1 MSRNTYFERDPGRTG
16 DPSVPFYNFDRIL
29 RNRRRACILTPTLCA
44 PTSARRPD
52 VGAPDF
58 RKTLDFPSHRR
69 VLPRVLLFVLL
80 APGPWLS
87 LAVTSVHNVTVQGTD
102 IANNERFVCNLVA
115 GDRVVIDGIS
125 GYVCFNTS
133 TELQCKPC
141 NPQDYVVD
149 PDGLPRAVYDDPMN
163 QATCY
168 DCDDACSDPLPGN
181 GHAGLYMML
190 NTARTFVGSGGTT
203 FNVTAN
209 RALYLGVND
218 CASTPN
224 SGSFQVRVTVY
235 RPELSIDDVSVK
247 EGNSGTT
254 NAVFT
259 VTCSPAPGTG
269 QTVTVNWATAD
280 GTATQP
286 GDYTAG
292 SGTLSFNAGD
302 GSKTIAVAVKGDAVS
317 ESNETFRV
325 DLSGASGAGITD
337 SQGTGTITDDDG
349 TPKLYVGNAAVTEG
363 DSGTVNASFTV
374 TLSPTSSNT
383 VTANYATAN
392 GTAVSPADYT
402 AATGPLSFTP
412 GQSTKTVTV
421 AVKGDTL
428 DEDNEVFH
436 LDLSNPANA
445 EIGTGR
451 GTCTV
456 TDNDPL
462 AVIMMGTDIAVTE
475 GPAGEN
481 AVATFTVNLLTPSGR
496 TVAAEVYTTDG
507 TALHGYDYT
516 TLVQTLTFSP
526 GETSK
531 QVPVNVTGDYKDEY
545 DETFDLNVRNA
556 VNATIADSMT
566 RCTILDDDGPPTVS
580 IGDTTITE
588 GDSGTQDATFVVT
601 LAAASPNTVTV
612 DWATA
617 DGTALQPADYTAGS
631 GTLTFT
637 PGQFAQAVKVPVA
650 GDMLDEDNESF
661 KVNLSNPVNAPLGD
675 AQGVCTV
682 IDNDPQTVIMM
693 GADIAVTEGD
703 GAAVNAVFTVNLLA
717 ASGKTVSAEVYT
729 TDGTAV
735 QPGDYT
741 ALTQTI
747 TFTPGQTSK
756 SVTVAVKGDTLDE
769 SDETFVLKVRNP
781 VNATLADST
790 SHCTIT
796 DDDPPPGL
804 SIDDVTVV
812 EGNAGTV
819 DAEFTVSLS
828 AAGGKT
834 VTVNW
839 ATADGTASQADDYV
853 SGSGVV
859 VFSPGETSRK
869 VTVSVRG
876 DSRIE
881 TDESFS
887 VNLSN
892 AVNATIQKGT
902 GVCTIATDDPAGCDL
917 SGDGVVDAQ
926 DVLLLAAY
934 LSGRLWELPCGRDCA
949 DVDGDG
955 RATARDLTTVL
966 HNRCGL

>member
-1 MSRNTYFERDPGRTG
+1 MSRSAYIERDPEGTGR
-16 DPSVPFYNFDRIL
+16 PSGPFPNTDRIL
-29 RNRRRACILTPTLCA
+29 RSRRGAGIRPAGSFGT
-44 PTSARRPD
+44 TSAGRQGA
-52 VGAPDF
+52 GAPAS
-58 RKTLDFPSHRR
+58 RKPLDFPAHRR
-69 VLPRVLLFVLL
+69 LLPRLLLFVLL
-80 APGPWLS
+80 VTGPWVCR
-87 LAVTSVHNVTVQGTD
+87 AGTSVYNVTVQGTD
-102 IANNERFVCNLVA
+102 IANNERFVCNLAA
-115 GDRVVIDGIS
+115 GDRVVLDGIS

-133 TELQCKPC
+133 TDPQCKPC
-141 NPQDYVVD
+141 NPGDYIVD

-181 GHAGLYMML
+181 GHAGLYLML
-190 NTARTFVGSGGTT
+190 NAARTFVGSGGTS

-209 RALYLGVND
+209 KALSLGVND
-218 CASTPN
+218 CAGTPN
-224 SGSFQVRVTVY
+224 SGSFQVRVTVH
-235 RPELSIDDVSVK
+235 RPELSINDVSVK
-247 EGNSGTT
+247 EGNAGTT

-259 VTCSPAPGTG
+259 VACSPAPGTG

-292 SGTLSFNAGD
+292 SGALSFNAGD
-302 GSKTIAVAVKGDAVS
+302 GSKTITVAVNGDTVS

-325 DLSGASGAGITD
+325 NLSGATGAAISD

-349 TPKLYVGNAAVTEG
+349 TPKLYVGGAAVTEG

-374 TLSPTSSNT
+374 TLSPTSSST

-392 GTAVSPADYT
+392 GTAVSPADFT
-402 AATGPLSFTP
+402 AASGPLSFTP
-412 GQSTKTVTV
+412 GQSAKTVTV

-436 LDLSNPANA
+436 LDLSNPVNA

-451 GTCTV
+451 GSCTV

-462 AVIMMGTDIAVTE
+462 AVIMMGTDLSVTE
-475 GPAGEN
+475 GPAG
-481 AVATFTVNLLTPSGR
+481 ATTVASFTVNLLSPSGR
-496 TVAAEVYTTDG
+496 TVTAEVYTTDG

-516 TLVQTLTFSP
+516 ALVQTLTFSP
-526 GETSK
+526 GETSQ

-556 VNATIADSMT
+556 VNGNIADSMT

-580 IGDTTITE
+580 IGDATITE
-588 GDSGTQDATFVVT
+588 GNSGTQDATFVVT
-601 LAAASPNTVTV
+601 LAATSPNTVTV

-637 PGQFAQAVKVPVA
+637 PGQFAQAVKVPVV
-650 GDMLDEDNESF
+650 GDTLDEDDESF

-675 AQGVCTV
+675 AQGVCTI

-729 TDGTAV
+729 TDATAV

-741 ALTQTI
+741 ALTQTL

-756 SVTVAVKGDTLDE
+756 TVAVAVKGDTLDE
-769 SDETFVLKVRNP
+769 SDETFVLNVRNP

-796 DDDPPPGL
+796 DNDPPPGL
-804 SIDDVTVV
+804 SIDDVTVT

-819 DAEFTVSLS
+819 EAEFTVTLS

-859 VFSPGETSRK
+859 SFSPGETSRK
-869 VTVSVRG
+869 LTVSVRG

-881 TDESFS
+881 PDEGFS

-892 AVNATIQKGT
+892 AVNATIQKGA

-934 LSGRLWELPCGRDCA
+934 LTGRLWELPCGRACA